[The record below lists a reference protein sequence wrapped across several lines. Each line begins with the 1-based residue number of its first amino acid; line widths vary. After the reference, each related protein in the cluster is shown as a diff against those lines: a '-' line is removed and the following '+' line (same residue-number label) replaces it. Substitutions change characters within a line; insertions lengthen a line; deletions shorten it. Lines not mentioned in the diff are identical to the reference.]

1 MEEIMKFDEME
12 QAVRDAERTMKLA
25 NICANQLARL
35 LVGRLRKVDEEDL
48 EKLKRELRDF
58 NMHTHR
64 WKP

>member
-1 MEEIMKFDEME
+1 MKFDEME